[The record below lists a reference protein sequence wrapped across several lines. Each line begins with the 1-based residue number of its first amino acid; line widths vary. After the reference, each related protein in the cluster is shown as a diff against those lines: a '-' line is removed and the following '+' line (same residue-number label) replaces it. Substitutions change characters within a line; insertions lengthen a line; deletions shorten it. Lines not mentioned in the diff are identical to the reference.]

1 MSSNDS
7 PAAAGPRAFAPE
19 GGAIPESSTHGV
31 PARGSGPDMDRA
43 LAAAIAVLASVAGR
57 GHHGRPAPS
66 GAPAATAEP
75 FRGFDDIWAAFG
87 RLKDALGL
95 PAEPERAQP
104 EPAGTGRRP
113 PARAAY
119 RELDDA
125 IAEARACA
133 AWYEHSPEWRRI
145 TTVSSA
151 AAALLAAFRGAA
163 GDYWAEISRD
173 LRVRGFTRTVTARTC
188 RAVSAWAGSLAG
200 ALERDGKQ
208 RTPAWRAASRLHA
221 AAAAYASHIIGYPR
235 PGSHDRVREAGT
247 VISALTARRQDREP
261 DTGAATAAAVA
272 ALGFPSPPGQITA
285 AGPGPGRTAGQP
297 RRPVNHLHH

>member
-57 GHHGRPAPS
+57 ENHHRRPAP
-66 GAPAATAEP
+66 ATAEP

-95 PAEPERAQP
+95 PAEPEHAQP

-151 AAALLAAFRGAA
+151 AAALLAAFRSAA
-163 GDYWAEISRD
+163 GDYWAEIGGD
-173 LRVRGFTRTVTARTC
+173 VRVRGFTRTVTARTC

-200 ALERDGKQ
+200 TLERGGKQ
-208 RTPAWRAASRLHA
+208 HTPAWRAASRLHA
-221 AAAAYASHIIGYPR
+221 AAAAYASHVIGYPR
-235 PGSHDRVREAGT
+235 PGSHDRVRDAGT
-247 VISALTARRQDREP
+247 VISALAARRQHRQQNA
-261 DTGAATAAAVA
+261 GAAAVATA
-272 ALGFPSPPGQITA
+272 ALGFPSTPRQITT

-297 RRPVNHLHH
+297 RQPVNRLHH

>member
-31 PARGSGPDMDRA
+31 PAPGSGPDMDRA

-57 GHHGRPAPS
+57 ENHHRRPAP
-66 GAPAATAEP
+66 ATAEP

-95 PAEPERAQP
+95 PAEPEHAQP

-145 TTVSSA
+145 TTVSGA
-151 AAALLAAFRGAA
+151 AAALLAAFRSAA
-163 GDYWAEISRD
+163 GDYWAEISGD
-173 LRVRGFTRTVTARTC
+173 VRVRGFTRTVTARTC

-200 ALERDGKQ
+200 TLERGGKQ
-208 RTPAWRAASRLHA
+208 HTPAWRAASRLHA
-221 AAAAYASHIIGYPR
+221 AAAAYASHVIGYPR
-235 PGSHDRVREAGT
+235 PGSHDRVRDAGT
-247 VISALTARRQDREP
+247 VISALAARRQHRQQNA
-261 DTGAATAAAVA
+261 GAAAVATA
-272 ALGFPSPPGQITA
+272 ALGFPSTPRQITT

-297 RRPVNHLHH
+297 RQPVNRLHH

>member
-1 MSSNDS
+1 MSSSDS
-7 PAAAGPRAFAPE
+7 PAAAGPHAFLPE
-19 GGAIPESSTHGV
+19 GSTIRV
-31 PARGSGPDMDRA
+31 PAPGSSADLDRA

-57 GHHGRPAPS
+57 GNHGRPAPA

-95 PAEPERAQP
+95 PAEPERPQP
-104 EPAGTGRRP
+104 EPGVAGRRP

-145 TTVSSA
+145 TTVSGA

-173 LRVRGFTRTVTARTC
+173 VRVRGFTRTVTARTC
-188 RAVSAWAGSLAG
+188 RAVSA
-200 ALERDGKQ
+200 
-208 RTPAWRAASRLHA
+208 
-221 AAAAYASHIIGYPR
+221 
-235 PGSHDRVREAGT
+235 
-247 VISALTARRQDREP
+247 
-261 DTGAATAAAVA
+261 
-272 ALGFPSPPGQITA
+272 
-285 AGPGPGRTAGQP
+285 
-297 RRPVNHLHH
+297 